1 MYYKIIKAK
10 LEELGISVYKLSKDC
25 GIPYSTLQTNL
36 SGKSEFSVKNLK
48 AVCSYLGIAL

>member
-25 GIPYSTLQTNL
+25 DIPYSTLQTNL

-48 AVCSYLGIAL
+48 AVCSYLGIAI